1 MSNVYLYCYSK
12 PCDQWR
18 PPSEVTVMSLTSWT
32 LLTTVPKGH
41 TIRQPQLSSVI
52 RCVLCVFFFFPPI
65 FILLIVRGYTDTMMP
80 WHWRGPSLFS
90 PLKSKKMKK
99 YQRSKQPCITG
110 WNGKCKYSA
119 AGDSSKSTICGW
131 DETIHSNKFN
141 IILFVWAWFTSTNLQ
156 SGCVLI
162 KQTLLIFAIGRE
174 CFHGN
179 CELWATRVDY
189 VI

>member
-1 MSNVYLYCYSK
+1 MRSVTSSIRGDSNVTHFM
-12 PCDQWR
+12 
-18 PPSEVTVMSLTSWT
+18 ETSHHCPKRSYYTTATALFCHT
-32 LLTTVPKGH
+32 LCFV
-41 TIRQPQLSSVI
+41 R
-52 RCVLCVFFFFPPI
+52 FFFSPPI